1 MGNAGVK
8 RQTASIPSKTVEVE
22 SVSLFSPVTW
32 VVDEGNAGII
42 DDIYF

>member
-22 SVSLFSPVTW
+22 SVSLFSPVI
-32 VVDEGNAGII
+32 VDEGNAGII